1 MDEVPAANTPGGTQ
15 KKSNTWLIVVII
27 LLVISCLCTLVA
39 LGCGAAYFLLQNNDR
54 PDLNQI
60 LPMEELSPAPQE
72 NSTAPMEPQSSAT
85 NEPLVEIPNLF
96 GPELGDELRLEYC
109 GFSFKPIV
117 EYEKTDWGCIQ
128 TMSVPGA
135 GESGPSVDLIGGPTE
150 EKVADDFWT
159 TSLNDM
165 EGLTSMNESK
175 IKVDGKTGVN
185 YELQGTV
192 DGVAVKSRFV
202 GVTINPNQIFS
213 LYAVAPIDRWDEVN
227 TYFEAVM
234 ESVKFF
240 TPVPRPTDT
249 PGPP

>member
-1 MDEVPAANTPGGTQ
+1 MDTYPAGNPPEDTP
-15 KKSNTWLIVVII
+15 KKSNAWLIVFIVLI
-27 LLVISCLCTLVA
+27 VISCLCSLMA
-39 LGCGAAYFLLQNNDR
+39 LGCGATYFLLQSNPL

-60 LPMEELSPAPQE
+60 LPMEESSAPQE
-72 NSTAPMEPQSSAT
+72 KSTAPIEPQSSAT

-135 GESGPSVDLIGGPTE
+135 GESGPSVDLVGGPTE
-150 EKVADDFWT
+150 ETVSDDFWT
-159 TSLNDM
+159 TSLKDM

-175 IKVDGKTGVN
+175 IKVDGKTGVS
-185 YELQGTV
+185 YELQGTL

-213 LYAVAPIDRWDEVN
+213 IYAVAPIDRWDEVN

-234 ESVKFF
+234 KSVKFF

-249 PGPP
+249 PEPP